1 MPHKL
6 PISITLFVLLAAAS
20 WVKIEKKSHE
30 RRVATLAE
38 ARLGEKL
45 FGDSSLSAKKTLA
58 CSSCHDPAHAFAQ
71 HIPVPLVYDR
81 RIGTRN
87 VPSLLDLPYFTRFFW
102 DGREE
107 KRDKAS
113 IAAFTNE
120 AEMAQPDMDNVIE
133 AVKKN
138 SATYREQ
145 FKAAFGDER
154 VDQARIALAILTYL
168 TSITTGRSRYDV
180 FIGGDKSALTATE
193 RHGLEIFS
201 RPCKTPRPRMNAGF
215 AALQQGRRSLTI
227 GLSASDSWEFYRWP
241 TPRTPTS
248 SGSPWPR

>member
-1 MPHKL
+1 MGW
-6 PISITLFVLLAAAS
+6 TRGETRQGVDCCFYQRGRDGAA
-20 WVKIEKKSHE
+20 
-30 RRVATLAE
+30 RY
-38 ARLGEKL
+38 GQ
-45 FGDSSLSAKKTLA
+45 
-58 CSSCHDPAHAFAQ
+58 C
-71 HIPVPLVYDR
+71 DR
-81 RIGTRN
+81 
-87 VPSLLDLPYFTRFFW
+87 
-102 DGREE
+102 GR
-107 KRDKAS
+107 
-113 IAAFTNE
+113 
-120 AEMAQPDMDNVIE
+120 
-133 AVKKN
+133 KKN

-201 RPCKTPRPRMNAGF
+201 RPCKTPRPRMNTGF